1 MNLYP
6 TILTSSMATAEEQLA
21 LIKDNPKINV
31 VQVDIIDGL
40 FSDNL
45 TIIPTDLV
53 FMDFGDLKL
62 DLHLQVEEPMDTFL
76 EIESLANDLPIRSV
90 IAQIERMTYQEDFLL
105 EVKRKNWKAGL
116 SVDIFTP
123 VDEIDERSWDLL
135 DVVQIMGIE
144 AGAQGREFNELA
156 LEKIT
161 AVVERAQRE
170 DREIEIIV
178 DGGIKLDNY
187 KKILMAGATGLAV
200 GSELWKSNDI
210 ESTIK
215 GFYE

>member
-1 MNLYP
+1 
-6 TILTSSMATAEEQLA
+6 
-21 LIKDNPKINV
+21 
-31 VQVDIIDGL
+31 
-40 FSDNL
+40 
-45 TIIPTDLV
+45 
-53 FMDFGDLKL
+53 
-62 DLHLQVEEPMDTFL
+62 
-76 EIESLANDLPIRSV
+76 
-90 IAQIERMTYQEDFLL
+90 
-105 EVKRKNWKAGL
+105 
-116 SVDIFTP
+116 

>member
-105 EVKRKNWKAGL
+105 EVKRK
-116 SVDIFTP
+116 
-123 VDEIDERSWDLL
+123 
-135 DVVQIMGIE
+135 
-144 AGAQGREFNELA
+144 QGF
-156 LEKIT
+156 
-161 AVVERAQRE
+161 Q
-170 DREIEIIV
+170 
-178 DGGIKLDNY
+178 
-187 KKILMAGATGLAV
+187 
-200 GSELWKSNDI
+200 
-210 ESTIK
+210 
-215 GFYE
+215 

>member
-135 DVVQIMGIE
+135 DVVQV
-144 AGAQGREFNELA
+144 N
-156 LEKIT
+156 
-161 AVVERAQRE
+161 
-170 DREIEIIV
+170 
-178 DGGIKLDNY
+178 NY